1 LPFWIIAGLTCAC
14 TAPQEPLV
22 VSNPDASVKM
32 KAIKKSAE
40 SKDMSQV
47 REIVKELES
56 DDPAVRFFAISGLEK
71 LTGQTFGYQ
80 YFADEDKRAL
90 AVGKWKAWLEG
101 WEAGQ
106 KQR

>member
-1 LPFWIIAGLTCAC
+1 MTGAC
-14 TAPQEPLV
+14 TAPREPMV
-22 VSNPDASVKM
+22 VSNPDPSVKIPAM
-32 KAIKKSAE
+32 KQSVE
-40 SKDMSQV
+40 SKDMTQV
-47 REIVKELES
+47 RQMINDLES
-56 DDPAVRFFAISGLEK
+56 DDPAVRFFAISALEK

-101 WEAGQ
+101 WEAAQ